1 MGKAIVKYLHDRGED
16 PRGMADGV
24 DSPCMETKGCSQT
37 WKKKQRCHIAESR
50 SEDVRE
56 DYG

>member
-24 DSPCMETKGCSQT
+24 DSPCMETKGCSHT
-37 WKKKQRCHIAESR
+37 WKKTEVSHC
-50 SEDVRE
+50 
-56 DYG
+56 